1 MRTLSLA
8 LVVAVALPAAD
19 VNPVTRVWR
28 VNPQAAPGLNPA
40 LRAVL
45 PEVHSVRVD
54 ERVVHVESAGLALQ
68 SLAPLD
74 VNAVEPAAG
83 VRKFAFDFPLSPQ
96 KAAAPVPTPWGV
108 IGAFTNGVPLYSV
121 ASTVSWRDQNLWHQD
136 AIAAGPSQSP
146 LITSLLSANGRH
158 SPLIGYALDGYP
170 IYGPWGFDDAGSV
183 RRFRGGYRLRQIIR
197 RDVLPDGTALGP
209 SQEGPPVSAQYPLST
224 FVEDYEVSPGGG
236 DLDEH
241 NGRFAKTPEYP
252 GGTYA
257 YFLATDPAGRT
268 AYPYLIGKSYFGA
281 VPRDPIPAG
290 RTAITKGA
298 VTLRMS
304 PSPVSG
310 QPEKLVFT
318 FTNAHGER
326 VRFLERTHE
335 KPIHL
340 LVVSK
345 DLREFAHIHPEL
357 QPDDS
362 FAISHTFQ
370 SGGEYWLYADY
381 TMPGSPQAISR
392 FVLNIHGPER
402 KPEPLIPDAEFTK
415 TAGGLRVRMVPPPAI
430 RSGEDLAFHF
440 EAFDENSGQPV
451 TDLEP
456 YLGAWAHIMI
466 VSADGQRFIHAHP
479 LDDATTLAAEDP
491 WKHSHTA
498 PRPSPSSV
506 TTITGFDATGRYRLW
521 VQFQRGGKVISVPFT
536 FQVWPGQTT
545 NPKSPVPSDAI
556 RIQVTRAG
564 FEPSRI
570 SVPAGK
576 PFRLAFE
583 RKDAENCASS
593 VVFPEIGL
601 KKDLPA
607 GTTTVV
613 ELPALKSPELTFS
626 CGMKMYRGVVI
637 AR

>member
-1 MRTLSLA
+1 MRTLCLA
-8 LVVAVALPAAD
+8 LVFAVALPAAD
-19 VNPVTRVWR
+19 LNPVTRVWR
-28 VNPQAAPGLNPA
+28 VNPQAGSGLNPA

-54 ERVVHVESAGLALQ
+54 EHVVHVESAGLALQ

-74 VNAVEPAAG
+74 LNAVEPASG
-83 VRKFAFDFPLSPQ
+83 VRKFVFDFPLSPK
-96 KAAAPVPTPWGV
+96 KAAVPVPTPWGV
-108 IGAFTNGVPLYSV
+108 MGAFTNGVPLYSV

-136 AIAAGPSQSP
+136 AIAAGPPQSP
-146 LITSLLSANGRH
+146 LVTSLLMANGRH
-158 SPLIGYALDGYP
+158 SPLIGYALDGFP

-183 RRFRGGYRLRQIIR
+183 RRFRAGYRLRRIVR
-197 RDVLPDGTALGP
+197 RDVLPDGTSLGP
-209 SQEGPPVSAQYPLST
+209 SQEGPPVNSQYPLGM
-224 FVEDYEVSPGGG
+224 FVEDYEFVAGAG

-257 YFLATDPAGRT
+257 YFLATDQAGHI
-268 AYPYLIGKSYFGA
+268 AYPYLIGRSYFGE
-281 VPRDPIPAG
+281 VPREGTPAG
-290 RTAITKGA
+290 TTTARKGA
-298 VTLRMS
+298 VTLRTS

-318 FTNAHGER
+318 FANARGQR
-326 VRFLERTHE
+326 VRFLEKVHE

-345 DLREFAHIHPEL
+345 ALHEFAHIHPEL

-362 FAISHTFQ
+362 FTITHTFQ
-370 SGGEYWLYADY
+370 NGGTYWLYADY
-381 TMPGSPQAISR
+381 TMPGAPQVISR
-392 FVLNIHGPER
+392 FVLNVHGPER
-402 KPEPLIPDAEFTK
+402 KPETLTPDTEFTK
-415 TAGGLRVRMVPPPAI
+415 TTDGLRVRMLPPPAI
-430 RSGEDLAFHF
+430 RSGEDLSFRF

-456 YLGAWAHIMI
+456 YLGAWAHMMI
-466 VSADGQRFIHAHP
+466 VSGDGKRFIHAHP
-479 LDDATTLAAEDP
+479 LDDATAPAVEDP

-498 PRPSPSSV
+498 PGPSPSSV
-506 TTITGFDATGRYRLW
+506 TTITGFDVPGRYRLW
-521 VQFQRGGKVISVPFT
+521 VQFQRSGKVISVPFT
-536 FQVWPGQTT
+536 FQVLPGRIAS
-545 NPKSPVPSDAI
+545 PKSVVSDAI
-556 RIQVTRAG
+556 IIQVTRAG
-564 FEPSRI
+564 FEPARI

-583 RKDAENCASS
+583 RSDAENCASS
-593 VVFPEIGL
+593 VVFPDINL

-613 ELPALKSPELTFS
+613 ELPALKGPELAFS